1 MIATSRAAYCRLC
14 WAAAELVLTCTASR
28 ALQDRIVTFT
38 AEAILRLLGVP
49 ADEAARLAALPIAD
63 AGNW

>member
-1 MIATSRAAYCRLC
+1 MNEKVVDQL
-14 WAAAELVLTCTASR
+14 
-28 ALQDRIVTFT
+28 

-63 AGNW
+63 AGSW